1 VRGRSNKPP
10 RVVIYGV
17 GGIGKTTAASEA
29 PNPIF
34 LCTEEGTGALDVARF
49 ELEPGRT
56 VIQSWVELLDCIEAL
71 LTQDHDYQTVVID
84 SIDFAEPL
92 LWQYVCDNVADEK
105 GRKVESIVDYGFMKG
120 ERVHA
125 PKFFRELLAGLD
137 ALHSRGIG
145 VILIAH
151 NKIKRFEPPDAQAY
165 DRYQLKL
172 DDAIAALAYDWADV
186 VLFAQQKVHVK
197 TEGKGF
203 DERTRAIGSGERI
216 LYTEERPAWQ
226 AKNRYGLPSEL
237 PLSWAAFQ
245 EAIEAARGAVRS
257 SVKTQPTKPANQTAS
272 QQQEIT

>member
-1 VRGRSNKPP
+1 MAISLSNVVRGRSNKPP

-17 GGIGKTTAASEA
+17 GGIGKTTFASDA

-49 ELEPGRT
+49 EPEPGRT
-56 VIQSWVELLDCIEAL
+56 VLASWNELLDCIDAL
-71 LTQDHDYQTVVID
+71 LTQEHEFQTVVLD

-92 LWQYVCDNVADEK
+92 LWSHVGANVPDDK

-125 PKFFRELLAGLD
+125 PRFLRELLAGLD
-137 ALHSRGIG
+137 ALHSKGIG

-151 NKIKRFEPPDAQAY
+151 NKIKRFEPPDAPAY

-172 DDAIAALAYDWADV
+172 DDAAAAIVYDWADFV
-186 VLFAQQKVHVK
+186 GFAQYKVHVK

-203 DERTRAIGSGERI
+203 DERTRALGTGERI
-216 LYTEERPAWQ
+216 LYTEERPAWA

-245 EAIEAARGAVRS
+245 DAI
-257 SVKTQPTKPANQTAS
+257 TAS
-272 QQQEIT
+272 RNRTNIK